1 MKIQKLLS
9 LIIVS
14 LLLVQTLTHS
24 RDWQDEGKI
33 LDDAKFAESQKNYK
47 EAEDLYRRL
56 EKKYPTK
63 INYLSIGE
71 YFARRKDFKKATRYF
86 YKAYNNLAFDYNQL
100 EDLFHKYEMHNE
112 LLKLYLKEKDIT
124 DRVLKRRFSR
134 KAIRW
139 YKLLS
144 KHKKAIHFI
153 IKKIEKAD
161 RPVTFEFRSIVGEI
175 SESDETESFY
185 FIELYDIAM
194 EENLTDDV
202 ILQLKKLK
210 KKKLKLFQY
219 YLIEKFLGILYFKKR
234 DYEKSYFYYQKAIQ
248 RDQYS
253 PYELEKLFH
262 QFKVVGQHRLRLKL
276 VDQYVKVLQKRK
288 KTQQDSPILFQS
300 MLIKAKLHLKLGE
313 QKKAEDI
320 YLKILSR
327 KSKGLDRFIKN
338 EAYLNLGKIY
348 FAKNQYEKA
357 KNMFLTIDN
366 PGMISAKIY
375 VARCKLAVDD
385 YDGAFNILVLT
396 GNNSRSIYYK
406 ALIRL
411 FQSKTQS
418 SIKLFEKVILRY
430 GQSDMALRALEKLE
444 MLYQIKDDKKKLK
457 SFIRFEKLLDR
468 LDYNSLLSHYK
479 DVLSL
484 YSGNEDQKSYF
495 QLHYAV
501 IYTYKKDYYKA
512 LRILKSIE
520 ASSKHPFWIQKSSF
534 LLGQLYIER
543 LNKKEEGLKLLQEL
557 KRKYPRTLFLQSA
570 NELIKKHSPKADKK
584 GKRRP
589 GPS

>member
-1 MKIQKLLS
+1 MKTQKLLS

-14 LLLVQTLTHS
+14 LLSVQTLTHS
-24 RDWQDEGKI
+24 KDWQDEGKI
-33 LDDAKFAESQKNYK
+33 LDNAKFAESQKDYK
-47 EAEDLYRRL
+47 EAENLYQRL
-56 EKKYPTK
+56 EKKYPTN
-63 INYLSIGE
+63 INYLAIGE

-86 YKAYNNLAFDYNQL
+86 YKSYSNLVQDYNQL
-100 EDLFHKYEMHNE
+100 EDLFYKYEMHNE
-112 LLKLYLKEKDIT
+112 LLKLYLKEKYIT

-153 IKKIEKAD
+153 IRKIEKAD

-175 SESDETESFY
+175 NESYESESFY
-185 FIELYDIAM
+185 FIELYDIAI

-210 KKKLKLFQY
+210 KKKLKFFQY
-219 YLIEKFLGILYFKKR
+219 YLIEKFLGILYFKKK
-234 DYEKSYFYYQKAIQ
+234 DYEKSYFYYQQAIQ
-248 RDQYS
+248 RGLYS

-262 QFKVVGQHRLRLKL
+262 QFKIVGQHRLRLKL
-276 VDQYVKVLQKRK
+276 VDQYIKVLQKE
-288 KTQQDSPILFQS
+288 KTAQRRDQRLFQS
-300 MLIKAKLHLKLGE
+300 LLIKARLHLRLGE

-327 KSKGLDRFIKN
+327 KSKGLDRSITN
-338 EAYLNLGKIY
+338 EIYFNLGKIY
-348 FAKNQYEKA
+348 FTKNQYEKA
-357 KNMFLTIDN
+357 KNMFLNIDN
-366 PGMISAKIY
+366 HGMINGKIY
-375 VARCKLAVDD
+375 VARCKLAIND
-385 YDGAFNILVLT
+385 YDGAFNILVLI

-406 ALIRL
+406 ALITL
-411 FQSKTQS
+411 FQSKTQT

-430 GQSDMALRALEKLE
+430 GQSDMALKSLEKLE

-457 SFIRFEKLLDR
+457 AFIRFEKLLDR
-468 LDYNSLLSHYK
+468 LDYNRLLNHYSDLLS
-479 DVLSL
+479 V
-484 YSGNEDQKSYF
+484 YSGSEDQKSYF

-501 IYTYKKDYYKA
+501 IYIHKKDYYKA
-512 LRILKSIE
+512 LRILKSIK
-520 ASSKHPFWIQKSSF
+520 ASSKHPFWVQKSSY

-543 LNKKEEGLKLLQEL
+543 LNKKKKGLKLLQEL

-570 NELIKKHSPKADKK
+570 NELIKRYSPKVDKK
-584 GKRRP
+584 EKKRP